1 MQSCACGNLAD
12 GNGTMCH
19 RCAALYELGLGPGAT
34 DAEVKAAYRLYV
46 KAWHPDRFPGDEKS
60 KIAAQEKLKNINAA
74 YDYLTSSSS
83 KGQTYRPK
91 AAPQPHEPNQQRQGS
106 TRQPPPGEGRSQA
119 SSPKQGTDRVVPP
132 PKPSVARR
140 RGISVGSLVGRLR
153 RAPLWAAP
161 AVVLLATAFACVWI
175 YWPNPPENPDANVRD
190 FNIPKRATPAA
201 TIEVPKGL
209 TLDNPS
215 QAAFSLPNGA
225 EIRKRR
231 HVNGR
236 GDLTVENGTL
246 DDAVVNLVDLN
257 SEKTLR
263 TFYIKT
269 DSTFTERQIPPGL
282 YAVYFT
288 TGIDWNV
295 ASMTFNLNASY
306 SHFGKNLEYTE
317 RVDENAEKVEKI
329 TYKITLQPVEGG
341 NAEIESSD
349 KDSFEK
355 LMNDGAKD

>member
-153 RAPLWAAP
+153 RAPLWETQMRTS
-161 AVVLLATAFACVWI
+161 ATLISRNAQR
-175 YWPNPPENPDANVRD
+175 PPR
-190 FNIPKRATPAA
+190 
-201 TIEVPKGL
+201 L
-209 TLDNPS
+209 
-215 QAAFSLPNGA
+215 
-225 EIRKRR
+225 
-231 HVNGR
+231 
-236 GDLTVENGTL
+236 
-246 DDAVVNLVDLN
+246 
-257 SEKTLR
+257 
-263 TFYIKT
+263 
-269 DSTFTERQIPPGL
+269 
-282 YAVYFT
+282 
-288 TGIDWNV
+288 
-295 ASMTFNLNASY
+295 
-306 SHFGKNLEYTE
+306 
-317 RVDENAEKVEKI
+317 
-329 TYKITLQPVEGG
+329 
-341 NAEIESSD
+341 
-349 KDSFEK
+349 
-355 LMNDGAKD
+355 